1 MIISDQAM
9 AMFREIGCD
18 QNILLCFQ
26 LQTQGWQHQRRSE
39 LFFVDRFIYDHFHVH
54 FYQDGKAEDI
64 HKYRF
69 SQPELS
75 SIEDMAD
82 IHRELCHALAC

>member
-1 MIISDQAM
+1 L
-9 AMFREIGCD
+9 RPKH
-18 QNILLCFQ
+18 LCYAFNFKRKD
-26 LQTQGWQHQRRSE
+26 GSINDDPE
-39 LFFVDRFIYDHFHVH
+39 LFFKLTDLIYDHFHVH

-75 SIEDMAD
+75 SSLKITGR
-82 IHRELCHALAC
+82 HS